1 VTVPVLTAVT
11 GAPWEAGL
19 VAGLER
25 TPSGLQ
31 VVRRCV
37 DLPDL
42 LAVAATGTVRAALVA
57 AHLRRLD
64 RDTVA
69 RLAASGVAAVGLHDP
84 GDDQAGAR
92 LRALGVAHVL
102 PGDAAPA
109 DVAAAVAA
117 AVSALSGPGTAAGST
132 GWSVPPHGRPA
143 PNGSS
148 PNGSSPNGSPNGSS
162 PNGSSPNGS
171 SPNGSAAWHDA
182 PEAGP
187 EADRSPGR
195 VVAVWGPAGAPGR
208 TSVAVTVAAELAAL
222 GTTAL
227 LADADVY
234 GGAVAQVLGLLD
246 EAPGLAA
253 AARAAGNGT
262 LDASALA
269 AVAPFA
275 SPGLRVLTGISRAE
289 RWPELRPAAVER
301 VWDVARDVA
310 GITLVDC
317 AFCLEQDEELAFDTA
332 APRRNGV
339 TLATLVAADVVLA
352 VGSADP
358 VGMHRLVRGLA
369 ELREVVPGVTPRVVL
384 NRVRS
389 SVVGPDPRRQ
399 LSEALERYAGVSD
412 PVLVP
417 DDPAAFDAALLQGRP
432 VGEVAA
438 GSAAR
443 RALEHLAADLVG
455 RAPRRRRRLARS
467 R

>member
-1 VTVPVLTAVT
+1 MSVPVLTAVT
-11 GAPWEAGL
+11 GAAWEAGL

-25 TPSGLQ
+25 SPSGLR

-42 LAVAATGTVRAALVA
+42 LAVAATGTARAAVLA

-69 RLAASGVAAVGLHDP
+69 RLMAGGVAPVGLHDP
-84 GDDQAGAR
+84 GDDQAAGR
-92 LRALGVAHVL
+92 LRALGVEHVL
-102 PGDAAPA
+102 PGDAPPA
-109 DVAAAVAA
+109 DVAVAVTA
-117 AVSALSGPGTAAGST
+117 AVSALTARADGSAT
-132 GWSVPPHGRPA
+132 VQPGWSATPLGRQ
-143 PNGSS
+143 
-148 PNGSSPNGSPNGSS
+148 
-162 PNGSSPNGS
+162 
-171 SPNGSAAWHDA
+171 SPNGSAAGHPDA
-182 PEAGP
+182 SPDPEQ
-187 EADRSPGR
+187 RPGR

-208 TSVAVTVAAELAAL
+208 TSVAVTVATELAAMGS
-222 GTTAL
+222 GTL

-234 GGAVAQVLGLLD
+234 GGAIAQVLGLLD

-262 LDASALA
+262 LDPATLA
-269 AVAPFA
+269 AVAPVV

-289 RWPELRPAAVER
+289 RWPELRPSAVEA
-301 VWDVARDVA
+301 VWAVAREVA
-310 GITLVDC
+310 ETTVVDC

-339 TLATLVAADVVLA
+339 TLATLADADVVLA

-369 ELREVVPGVTPRVVL
+369 ELREVVPGVTPRVVV
-384 NRVRS
+384 NRLRS
-389 SVVGPDPRRQ
+389 AVVGPDPRRQ
-399 LSEALERYAGVSD
+399 VTDALERYAGVTD

-417 DDPAAFDAALLQGRP
+417 ADPAAFDAALLQARP
-432 VGEVAA
+432 VREVAA
-438 GSAAR
+438 GSPAR
-443 RALEHLAADLVG
+443 QALAALAGDLAG
-455 RAPRRRRRLARS
+455 RAPRRRRGLRRS